1 MKSVKSAPSSKEPV
15 LHLKGTQAFITKY
28 SPVGSSVGIGALPDS
43 SLFFCNVSLYLFV
56 FPVECLENSEN

>member
-28 SPVGSSVGIGALPDS
+28 SPVGSSVGIAMFLYI
-43 SLFFCNVSLYLFV
+43 YLFSQ
-56 FPVECLENSEN
+56 LNA